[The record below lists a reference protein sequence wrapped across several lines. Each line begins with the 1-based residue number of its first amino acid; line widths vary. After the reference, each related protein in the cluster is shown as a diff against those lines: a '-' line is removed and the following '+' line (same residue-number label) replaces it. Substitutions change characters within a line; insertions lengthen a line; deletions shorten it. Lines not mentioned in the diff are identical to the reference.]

1 MAVRI
6 DRVYTKTGDEGKTAL
21 IGGQRVEKNHLRIE
35 TYGTVDELNAVLGLI
50 VAHATRMPGPHDLAE
65 EILEIMAW
73 MQQDLFNL
81 GADLATSKEYLSEKN
96 PGAKLNANR
105 ISDMES
111 TMDRWQETLEPLKS
125 FVLPGGGLISSYLH
139 LARVVC
145 RRAERCVVTLSQ
157 QEPVL
162 GPALQYLNRLS
173 DFFFVMA
180 RMVSKRLGEPE
191 NLWKY

>member
-35 TYGTVDELNAVLGLI
+35 AYGTVDELNAVLGLI
-50 VAHATRMPGPHDLAE
+50 VAQVTHMPGPHDLVD

-73 MQQDLFNL
+73 LQQDLFNM
-81 GADLATSKEYLSEKN
+81 GADLATSEPYQKEKN
-96 PGAKLNANR
+96 PAAKLSAER
-105 ISDMES
+105 IAAMEA
-111 TMDRWQETLEPLKS
+111 TMDRWQETLAPLKS
-125 FVLPGGGLISSYLH
+125 FVLPGGGLISAHLH

-145 RRAERCVVTLSQ
+145 RRAERCVVTLAKA
-157 QEPVL
+157 EAVL
-162 GPALQYLNRLS
+162 GPALVYLNRLS